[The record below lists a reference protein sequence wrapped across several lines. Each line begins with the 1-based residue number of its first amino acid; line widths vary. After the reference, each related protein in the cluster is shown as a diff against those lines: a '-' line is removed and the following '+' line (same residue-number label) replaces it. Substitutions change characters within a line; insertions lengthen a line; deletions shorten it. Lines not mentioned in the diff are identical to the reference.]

1 MIALIQRVNWAEVK
15 VDGQSIGRIDQGLL
29 ALVAV
34 EKHDNEAS
42 VKKMMEKISHYRIF
56 SDDAGKMNR
65 SLMDIEG
72 ELLLVS
78 QFTLLANTEK
88 GRRPSFTASPDP
100 AMSESLYQYGV
111 DYAKTLVNKVE
122 QGQFAADMKVSL
134 ENDGPVTFWLNV

>member
-15 VDGQSIGRIDQGLL
+15 VDGQSIGKIDQGIL

-34 EKHDNEAS
+34 EKGDTEAS
-42 VKKMMEKISHYRIF
+42 ARKMMEKIAQYRIF
-56 SDDAGKMNR
+56 SDEQGKMNL
-65 SLMDIEG
+65 SLLDTQG

-88 GRRPSFTASPDP
+88 GRRPSFSDSPDP
-100 AMSESLYQYGV
+100 AMSEALFEYSV
-111 DYAKTLVNKVE
+111 EYAKTLVNKVE

-134 ENDGPVTFWLNV
+134 ENDGPVTFWLKV

>member
-15 VDGQSIGRIDQGLL
+15 VDAQSVGKINQGIL

-34 EKHDNEAS
+34 EKGDTEAS
-42 VKKMMEKISHYRIF
+42 AKKMMEKIVNYRIF
-56 SDDAGKMNR
+56 SDDNGKMNL
-65 SLMDIEG
+65 SLLDTQG

-88 GRRPSFTASPDP
+88 GRRPSFSESPDP
-100 AMSESLYQYGV
+100 AISKALFEYSIV
-111 DYAKTLVNKVE
+111 CAKTLVNKVE

-134 ENDGPVTFWLNV
+134 ENDGPVTFWLKV